1 MKLYRKILLIVCM
14 IICLYALTACSVETE
29 DKKKI
34 GDVDFTVVPEE
45 GIPEELKKII
55 EERKEEIFKTTYT
68 DKDNLYIVVG
78 YGKQPTGGYSIRV
91 SELYKTKNGM
101 YIKTEFIGPSK
112 NEEVPQTVTY
122 PFIVV
127 KMDYTD
133 KSVIFK

>member
-1 MKLYRKILLIVCM
+1 MKLYTKILLIICM
-14 IICLYALTACSVETE
+14 VICLYAFTACSVETT
-29 DKKKI
+29 DKKKL

-45 GIPEELKKII
+45 NIPEELKKII
-55 EERKEEIFKTTYT
+55 DERKGELFKTTYT
-68 DKDNLYIVVG
+68 DKENLYIVIG

-91 SELYKTKNGM
+91 SELYQTKNGM

-122 PFIVV
+122 PFIVI

>member
-1 MKLYRKILLIVCM
+1 MV
-14 IICLYALTACSVETE
+14 ICLYAFAGCSMETT
-29 DKKKI
+29 DKNKL
-34 GDVDFTVVPEE
+34 GDLDFTVVPEE
-45 GIPEELKKII
+45 NVPEELKKII
-55 EERKEEIFKTTYT
+55 EERKGEIFKTTYT
-68 DKDNLYIVVG
+68 DKDNLYIVIG

-91 SELYKTKNGM
+91 SELYQTKNGI

-112 NEEVPQTVTY
+112 SEEVPQNVTY

>member
-1 MKLYRKILLIVCM
+1 M
-14 IICLYALTACSVETE
+14 IICLYAFAGCSMETT
-29 DKKKI
+29 DKNKL

-45 GIPEELKKII
+45 NVPEELKKII
-55 EERKEEIFKTTYT
+55 EERKGEIFKTTYT
-68 DKDNLYIVVG
+68 DKDNLYIVIG

-91 SELYKTKNGM
+91 SELYQTKNGI

-112 NEEVPQTVTY
+112 SEEVPQNATY

>member
-91 SELYKTKNGM
+91 SELYKTKSGM

>member
-1 MKLYRKILLIVCM
+1 M